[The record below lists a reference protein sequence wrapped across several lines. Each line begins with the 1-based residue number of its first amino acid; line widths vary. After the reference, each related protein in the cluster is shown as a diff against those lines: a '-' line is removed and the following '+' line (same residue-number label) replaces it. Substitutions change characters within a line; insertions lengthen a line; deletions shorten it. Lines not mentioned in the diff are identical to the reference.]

1 MGMGTRK
8 SRQKQEE
15 IWIANA
21 ELARSP
27 GHPFYR
33 RLNDVLEGEKFDEY
47 VEGLCGKFYAA
58 RYGRPGL
65 VPGIYFRSLL
75 IGYFEGIDSERGI
88 AWRLADSLA
97 LRQFVGIALTEPTPD
112 HSTLSRTRRLIDVD
126 THRGVFSWVLGV
138 LADRGLI
145 EGKRVGVD
153 ATTLEASA
161 AMRSI
166 VRRDTGESYE
176 EFLTGLA
183 RASGIETPTRE
194 QLARLDRKRK
204 KRTSN
209 QEWMSPTDR
218 DARITKMKD
227 GRTHLAH
234 KAEHAVDLDTGAVVA
249 VTLQKADKGDTAT
262 LDLTLCEAGEAV
274 AELAMREAELHP
286 DSPPK
291 VNVEGIEEM
300 VADKGYHSGA
310 VVERVKGYQVRSY
323 IPERQ
328 QKGRRNW
335 EGKAGQQQA
344 VYQNRRRVQGN
355 YGKSLLRR
363 RGELV
368 ERSFAHCYDT
378 GGMRRTH
385 LRQHD
390 NILKRQ
396 LIHVAG
402 FNLSL
407 IFRCL
412 LGAGTPREWK
422 NLGGGLLLFLFGLF
436 LRRQDRHRPCRNA
449 NVRSHR
455 VRPPESSLPIRPR
468 PCRRIAT
475 YTTGC

>member
-1 MGMGTRK
+1 MGTR
-8 SRQKQEE
+8 QGHEKQED
-15 IWIANA
+15 IWIASA

-27 GHPFYR
+27 GHPFYQ
-33 RLNDVLEGEKFDEY
+33 RLNELLDGEQFDRFAEG
-47 VEGLCGKFYAA
+47 VCGKFYAP
-58 RYGRPGL
+58 RMGRPSL
-65 VPGIYFRSLL
+65 APGIYFRALL

-97 LRQFVGIALTEPTPD
+97 LRQFVRIGLTEQTPD
-112 HSTLSRTRRLIDVD
+112 HSTISRTRRLIDVE
-126 THRGVFSWVLGV
+126 THRVVFGWVLEL

-145 EGKRVGVD
+145 EGQRVGID

-161 AMRSI
+161 AMRTI

-183 RASGIETPTRE
+183 KASGIKTPTRE

-209 QEWMSPTDR
+209 QEWMSPTDA
-218 DARITKMKD
+218 DARIAKMKD

-249 VTLQKADKGDTAT
+249 VTLQEADKGDTTT
-262 LDLTLCEAGEAV
+262 LDVTLCEAGEAV
-274 AELAMREAELHP
+274 AELAVREVELHP
-286 DSPPK
+286 EAAPK
-291 VNVEGIEEM
+291 VNVKGIEEL

-310 VVERVKGYQVRSY
+310 VLERVKSNQVRTY

-344 VYQNRRRVQGN
+344 VYANRRRVQGS

-385 LRQHD
+385 LRKHD
-390 NILKRQ
+390 NILKRL

-407 IFRCL
+407 IFRKM
-412 LGAGTPREWK
+412 LGAGTPRAW
-422 NLGGGLLLFLFGLF
+422 NDLGRALFLVFVSLF
-436 LRRQDRHRPCRNA
+436 RRRNDSREPCRSPI
-449 NVRSHR
+449 VSSR
-455 VRPPESSLPIRPR
+455 RPTIAKPPQALRLR
-468 PCRRIAT
+468 CRREIAT